1 MHDYIFFFSELLYGC
16 KESNKLV
23 KEAIPLKMLM
33 DIKSWLLPHTEELH
47 NHSNP
52 HIFLFYRNRDGHAEM
67 KYKRWTNDNWEPR
80 SENPGLKLI
89 KVQTFVLIQ

>member
-1 MHDYIFFFSELLYGC
+1 
-16 KESNKLV
+16 
-23 KEAIPLKMLM
+23 MLM

-52 HIFLFYRNRDGHAEM
+52 HIFLFYRNRDGHAEI
-67 KYKRWTNDNWEPR
+67 KYERWTNDNWEPR

-89 KVQTFVLIQ
+89 KVLNVCNDSVTILFKYMYMIIIVKFGWCS